1 MGRRVCREVAGE
13 QQQLAGCVHPVV
25 EGLRGRTAEDGAG
38 PPLQSPTRDH
48 PAGVVSRGRTR
59 RRGRLA
65 CAVSTHELIT
75 TAGPN
80 P

>member
-1 MGRRVCREVAGE
+1 MGRRVCCEVAGE
-13 QQQLAGCVHPVV
+13 QQQLAGCGHPVV

-38 PPLQSPTRDH
+38 PPLHSPTRDH
-48 PAGVVSRGRTR
+48 PAGLVSRVKPR
-59 RRGRLA
+59 RRGRLTR
-65 CAVSTHELIT
+65 AVSTRELIT

>member
-1 MGRRVCREVAGE
+1 MGRRVCCEVAGE
-13 QQQLAGCVHPVV
+13 QQQAGRLRAPVV

-38 PPLQSPTRDH
+38 PPLHSPTRDH
-48 PAGVVSRGRTR
+48 PAGLVSRVKPR
-59 RRGRLA
+59 RRGRLTS
-65 CAVSTHELIT
+65 AVSTHELIT